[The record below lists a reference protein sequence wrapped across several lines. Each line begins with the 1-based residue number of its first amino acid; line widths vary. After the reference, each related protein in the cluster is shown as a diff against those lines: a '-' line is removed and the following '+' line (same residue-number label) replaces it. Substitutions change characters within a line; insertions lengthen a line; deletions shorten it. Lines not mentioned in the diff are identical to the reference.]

1 MAKPYD
7 IHTHI
12 ISIEL
17 ACWLAITPW
26 LTSWV
31 PKLFNLSKLR
41 GRSLAS
47 LRDAREGFMEASMA
61 PLMHVA
67 VGFCF
72 CTFPFWKYLGLVFM
86 HYGVCNSETRD
97 LMHRPYFVP
106 SESTSLVHT
115 ALC

>member
-1 MAKPYD
+1 MVGSYD

-12 ISIEL
+12 IPNR
-17 ACWLAITPW
+17 AGWLAMTPW

-61 PLMHVA
+61 PLVHVA
-67 VGFCF
+67 VAVGF
-72 CTFPFWKYLGLVFM
+72 CTFPFWKYSGLVFT
-86 HYGVCNSETRD
+86 VCI
-97 LMHRPYFVP
+97 
-106 SESTSLVHT
+106 T
-115 ALC
+115 AYAILKRTA